1 MSVMS
6 LQSLKTF
13 HAPAKR
19 LDMEAI
25 KKQAER
31 FNATESYLKALDSI
45 NIFII
50 VLNSY
55 RQVVYANKTYLKLL
69 NINDISSILGQRPG
83 ETLNCIN
90 AFKNEG
96 GCGTS
101 AACQNCGAG
110 NIVLKSINIK
120 DEFEDEVSIVRR
132 KDGFDRPLN
141 LFEKVAPIEINH
153 EIFYV
158 ASFSDA
164 TDAVIRRSMERIF
177 FHDVINTA
185 GALKGILNLLRTE
198 VPQKYESEVALVEGL
213 FEGLIDEIQSQRQI
227 LAAESDELFIETEEV
242 NSKEVLITLKKLYEG
257 YSNSLNKTIIIDDNC
272 VSIDFKSD
280 ITLLKRV
287 IGNMIKNAL
296 EATEDSGSITIGFIK
311 TENDC
316 VKFWVRNPS
325 FITPEVQDSIFKRS
339 FSTKGKERGLGTYSM
354 KLLGE
359 KYLKGNVGFTSSKDK
374 GTCFYIE
381 IPQGKV

>member
-1 MSVMS
+1 MGI
-6 LQSLKTF
+6 QSLKTF
-13 HAPAKR
+13 HASAER
-19 LDMEAI
+19 LDMKAI
-25 KKQAER
+25 KKQAEK

-50 VLNSY
+50 ILNSY

-83 ETLNCIN
+83 ETLSCIN
-90 AFKNEG
+90 AFKSEG

-101 AACQNCGAG
+101 PACKNCEAG

-120 DEFEDEVSIVRR
+120 AELEDEVSIIRR
-132 KDGFDRPLN
+132 IDGFDAPLN
-141 LFEKVAPIEINH
+141 LFEKVAPLEINN
-153 EIFYV
+153 EIFYL

-185 GALKGILNLLRTE
+185 GALKGILNLLRNE
-198 VPQKYESEVALVEGL
+198 VPPMYESEVAQVEGL

-227 LAAESDELFIETEEV
+227 LAAESDELFIEIEEI
-242 NSKEVLITLKKLYEG
+242 NSKEVLTTLKRLYEG
-257 YSNSLNKTIIIDDNC
+257 YSNSINKTITIDED
-272 VSIDFKSD
+272 SISVDFKSD
-280 ITLLKRV
+280 STLLKRV

-296 EATEDSGSITIGFIK
+296 EATEEKGTITIGFSK
-311 TENDC
+311 GENDY
-316 VKFWVRNPS
+316 VKYWVRNPS
-325 FITPEVQDSIFKRS
+325 YISEVVQNSVFKRS

-359 KYLKGNVGFTSSKDK
+359 KYLKGHVGFTSSKDY

-381 IPQGKV
+381 IPQEKV

>member
-1 MSVMS
+1 MSV
-6 LQSLKTF
+6 QSLKTY
-13 HAPAKR
+13 HAPAQR

-25 KKQAER
+25 KKQAEK
-31 FNATESYLKALDSI
+31 FNATESYLKTLDSI
-45 NIFII
+45 NVFII
-50 VLNSY
+50 ILNSY
-55 RQVVYANKTYLKLL
+55 RQIVYANKPYLKLL

-83 ETLNCIN
+83 ETISCIN
-90 AFKNEG
+90 AFNNEG

-120 DEFEDEVSIVRR
+120 DELEDEVSLVRR
-132 KDGFDRPLN
+132 IDGLDTPLN
-141 LFEKVAPIEINH
+141 LFEKVAPLEINN
-153 EIFYV
+153 ETFYL
-158 ASFSDA
+158 ASFRDA

-185 GALKGILNLLRTE
+185 GALKGILNLLRIE

-227 LAAESDELFIETEEV
+227 LAAESDELFIETEEI
-242 NSKEVLITLKKLYEG
+242 NSKEVLISLKKLYEG
-257 YSNSLNKTIIIDDNC
+257 YSNSVNKKIIIDDDCIN
-272 VSIDFKSD
+272 VDFKSD
-280 ITLLKRV
+280 STLLKRV

-296 EATEDSGSITIGFIK
+296 EATKENGSIIIGFKK
-311 TENDC
+311 TENGC

-325 FITPEVQDSIFKRS
+325 FITQEVQNSIFKRS